1 MLNPE
6 DILGLPKVR
15 KGTKTCFGVL
25 CKRHPEHYG
34 FRYANTC
41 ECVACQQAKHR
52 KQVEFT
58 HPDGRKEWMT
68 RGLAAHLTQ
77 VEFTHPDGR
86 KEWMTRSLAVSKEQV
101 EFVHPDGRKEW
112 MTRNLAA
119 HLTQVEFVHPDGR
132 KEWMTRGLATSK
144 EQVEFTHPD
153 GRKEWMT
160 RGLAVSKEQVEF
172 THLDGRKE
180 WMTRG
185 LAASKILLS
194 TPEGR
199 ARNAAKNYAYQAR
212 LDENTRALNLSPE
225 EVELTNEVVKE
236 IQLAGFTVDHMEPAN
251 KGGAHVYW
259 NLNGLTGSTNSS
271 KSDRELDLSATP
283 HWLEMLEQGYA
294 EDYYERLVLKLLG
307 RQQEPE

>member
-6 DILGLPKVR
+6 DIPGLPKVR
-15 KGTKTCFGVL
+15 KGTKTGFGVL
-25 CKRHPEHYG
+25 CKHHPEHFG
-34 FRYANTC
+34 FRFANTC

-68 RGLAAHLTQ
+68 R
-77 VEFTHPDGR
+77 
-86 KEWMTRSLAVSKEQV
+86 SLA
-101 EFVHPDGRKEW
+101 
-112 MTRNLAA
+112 T
-119 HLTQVEFVHPDGR
+119 HLTQVEFV
-132 KEWMTRGLATSK
+132 
-144 EQVEFTHPD
+144 HPD

-185 LAASKILLS
+185 LAASKEQVEFVHLDGRKEWMTRSLAAHLKLLS

-199 ARNAAKNYAYQAR
+199 ARNVAYMYAYHAR
-212 LDENTRALNLSPE
+212 LDENTSKLGLSQEDIAL
-225 EVELTNEVVKE
+225 TDRVVME

-271 KSDRELDLSATP
+271 KSDKELDLSATP
-283 HWLEMLEQGYA
+283 HWLEMLEQGRTP
-294 EDYYERLVLKLLG
+294 DYYQRLVSKILRG
-307 RQQEPE
+307 GNYEPE